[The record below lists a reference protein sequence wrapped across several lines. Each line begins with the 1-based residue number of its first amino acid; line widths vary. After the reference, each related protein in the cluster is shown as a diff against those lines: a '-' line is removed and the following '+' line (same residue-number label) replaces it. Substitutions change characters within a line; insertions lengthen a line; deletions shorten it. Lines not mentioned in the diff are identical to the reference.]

1 MAMALLPS
9 LADVGPVARRVGR
22 QAPPGNT
29 GSYYG
34 YERVLQKR
42 G

>member
-1 MAMALLPS
+1 
-9 LADVGPVARRVGR
+9 VGR

-29 GSYYG
+29 ASYYG
-34 YERVLQKR
+34 YETGLQKR